1 MPRKN
6 IINEEKSM
14 ETIAEKEQEEVIE
27 QPKLKKK
34 KAHQVVLIGKTRVVY
49 KVSDKLGNSTT
60 PLLEVWNGK
69 LKVGDT
75 IYLDE
80 E

>member
-1 MPRKN
+1 MPKKN
-6 IINEEKSM
+6 TIDESNEEHV
-14 ETIAEKEQEEVIE
+14 ENQQEEFIE
-27 QPKLKKK
+27 QPAPKKK
-34 KAHQVVLIGKTRVVY
+34 KAHEVVLVGKTRVVY

-60 PLLEVWNGK
+60 PDIWNGK